1 MSKLFRL
8 IFTLLL
14 AVFLLAGC
22 NILTSQPAPENE
34 KELESQEVVPFSE
47 ESAVPLT
54 SSTAEPLEAA
64 PETTEPLE
72 TASETAPVPENE
84 TSGIGEEQTPVIS
97 TENLDKLQIVR
108 ETTVEYP
115 YRIKWFNNGSRLG
128 VIVDQNL
135 LFLDG
140 ETLESIGSVEIET
153 PYILLDFSSADDLMA
168 VTKDRTNLELRN
180 TQTGELVR
188 EIIPPVQ
195 ILGGL
200 FSPDGKYLAA
210 NTIDDLSV
218 ILWDVESGGGFI
230 KP

>member
-1 MSKLFRL
+1 MSKIFRL

-34 KELESQEVVPFSE
+34 KELESQEAVPFSE
-47 ESAVPLT
+47 ESAVLLP
-54 SSTAEPLEAA
+54 SATAEPLEAA

-72 TASETAPVPENE
+72 TTPETEPVTENE

-97 TENLDKLQIVR
+97 AENLDKLQIVR

-140 ETLESIGSVEIET
+140 ETLESIGSVKIET
-153 PYILLDFSSADDLMA
+153 PYTLLDFSSADDLMA
-168 VTKDRTNLELRN
+168 VTKDRTSLELRN
-180 TQTGELVR
+180 TQTGELIR

-195 ILGGL
+195 ILSAL

-210 NTIDDLSV
+210 NTIDELSV
-218 ILWDVESGGGFI
+218 ILWDVESGEVY
-230 KP
+230 KS